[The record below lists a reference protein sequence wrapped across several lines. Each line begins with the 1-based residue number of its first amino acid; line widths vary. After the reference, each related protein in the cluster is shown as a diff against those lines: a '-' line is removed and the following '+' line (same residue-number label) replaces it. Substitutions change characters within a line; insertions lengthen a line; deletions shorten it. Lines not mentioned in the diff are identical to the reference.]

1 MKWTLK
7 RHKWK
12 TRNNLREN
20 VAPWQWIYVCNYL
33 LIIYLP
39 NQTKKAKQINGYSKK
54 RRAVDD
60 DLLKS
65 DKWWWNENFTAK
77 FANSRENE

>member
-1 MKWTLK
+1 MNIKTSQVKNQKQPSWK
-7 RHKWK
+7 RS
-12 TRNNLREN
+12 
-20 VAPWQWIYVCNYL
+20 PWQWIYVCNYL

-39 NQTKKAKQINGYSKK
+39 NQTKKKKKNKLMDSKK